1 MGEGGLSDGR
11 SLWNY
16 SRMSEL
22 IDTKQLKT
30 MSVADRLRLLE
41 EVWVTLENEPEGSAS
56 PEWHRAELDRRLAAH
71 AAEPSNV

>member
-41 EVWVTLENEPEGSAS
+41 EVWGLPDVSSG
-56 PEWHRAELDRRLAAH
+56 
-71 AAEPSNV
+71 